1 MFSINF
7 IQIVSD
13 NYVTE
18 PINQSKGVPQEYKLY
33 PLILFLFIADLADY
47 LKGNQEDLIIIVY
60 ADYLVIVSKTLS
72 TLQSVMERLQKNCT
86 TNKLEVNVS
95 KTKAMKFRRG
105 GHLSA

>member
-18 PINQSKGVPQEYKLY
+18 PLNQSKGVPQDDKLY
-33 PLILFLFIADLADY
+33 PLIFFLFIADLADY
-47 LKGNQEDLIIIVY
+47 LKGNEEDLIIIVY
-60 ADYLVIVSKTLS
+60 ADDLVIVSKTLS
-72 TLQSVMERLQKNCT
+72 TLQMVLERLQKYCT
-86 TNKLEVNVS
+86 TNKLEVIVS